1 MRSKTAESIFALCYR
16 IYFQEITMTIRHLK
30 IFLAVA
36 ESGSMSAAAK
46 SLYITQP
53 SVSQAVRELEEHYQ
67 IRLFERLNHRL
78 YITDE
83 GRRLFD
89 EARPIVQN
97 FDMLETN
104 MTRLQGRHRL
114 RIGVSM
120 TVGTCVLPRLR
131 QDLSSSLTGQDL
143 YFYSGNT
150 HTIEDKLLRSELDF
164 GIVEGIVHAQ
174 DLVSIPIIDD
184 FLVLC
189 CSNDHPLAA
198 RPVLYPRDLTGVDFA
213 IREEGSGTRALF
225 VNYLKTQHI
234 DMRISLEATSPETIR
249 AMVKTSRMM
258 TVMSVRL
265 LEEDIRNRTIH
276 VFKSTG
282 HSWDRT
288 FKLVHHKNKKLG
300 QDFTRIHEALSRYKT
315 PDFLDQISP
324 AVFHE

>member
-1 MRSKTAESIFALCYR
+1 
-16 IYFQEITMTIRHLK
+16 MTIRHLK

-46 SLYITQP
+46 KLYITQP
-53 SVSQAVRELEEHYQ
+53 SVSQAVRELEDHYQ

-83 GRRLFD
+83 GRRLLN
-89 EARPIVQN
+89 EARPIIQN

-104 MTRLQGRHRL
+104 MTRMQGHHRL

-120 TVGTCVLPRLR
+120 TVGTCVLPRLQ
-131 QDLSSSLTGQDL
+131 QDLATSLSGRIL

-164 GIVEGIVHAQ
+164 GIVEGIVHAP

-189 CSNDHPLAA
+189 CSNDHPLAS
-198 RPVLYPRDLTGVDFA
+198 RPVLYPRDLADASFA

-225 VNYLKTQHI
+225 EKYLKSRHI

-265 LEEDIRNRTIH
+265 LEEDIRSRAIH
-276 VFKSTG
+276 VFRSTG
-282 HSWDRT
+282 HSWNRT
-288 FKLVHHKNKKLG
+288 FKLVHHKNKELG
-300 QDFTRIHEALSRYKT
+300 QDFTHIREALSRYKT
-315 PDFLDQISP
+315 PDFLDQIP
-324 AVFHE
+324 TAVFEE

>member
-1 MRSKTAESIFALCYR
+1 
-16 IYFQEITMTIRHLK
+16 MTIRHLK

-46 SLYITQP
+46 KLFITQP
-53 SVSQAVRELEEHYQ
+53 SVSQAIRELEEHYQ

-78 YITDE
+78 YITEE
-83 GRRLFD
+83 GRRLLE
-89 EARPIVQN
+89 EARPVIQD

-104 MTRLQGRHRL
+104 MTYLRGSHCL

-120 TVGTCVLPRLR
+120 TVGTCLLPRLR
-131 QDLSSSLTGQDL
+131 QDLAYSLSCQSL

-150 HTIEDKLLRSELDF
+150 HTIEDKLLRSELDL
-164 GIVEGIVHAQ
+164 GIVEGIIHSP
-174 DLVSIPIIDD
+174 DLVNIPVIED

-189 CSNDHPLAA
+189 CSNSHPLAS
-198 RPVLYPRDLTGVDFA
+198 RPVLYPQDLADVDFA

-225 VNYLKTQHI
+225 ENYLKSRHM
-234 DMRISLEATSPETIR
+234 DMRISLEATSPEAIR

-265 LEEDIRNRTIH
+265 LEEDIRNRAIR
-276 VFKSTG
+276 VFRSAG

-288 FKLVHHKNKKLG
+288 FKLVHHKNKELG
-300 QDFTRIHEALSRYKT
+300 QDFTLIQEALSRYKT
-315 PDFLDQISP
+315 PDFLDQIP
-324 AVFHE
+324 TAVFRESNTPGPAGKDC